1 MQTILYNAVKSLVNQ
16 SYKLNQDIKQ
26 VRRLMRKDE
35 GISSDIERIP
45 LLSWLLFLKWL
56 DDWDKKIFRR
66 RTFDSNVK
74 FHQILEKPYRWRD
87 WAANSEELTG
97 GKLISFVNKKL
108 LPYLG
113 NLESRYENDPRKLVS
128 RIFEEINNPMRSGK
142 LFREVINKLN
152 TIDFKTS
159 VQIHSLAFIYEALL
173 KELRDSAG
181 NNGEFYTPRPV
192 IRFIVDRINPKV
204 GELILDPAVG
214 TGGFLIES
222 LLYIQ
227 KLEKKIFAK
236 DNTIFHK
243 TLLGIE
249 KKPLPYLLCL
259 MNLILHGCSNPELLN
274 SIIRSNALIHPLEE
288 VESSI
293 DVVMTNPPF
302 GGEEE
307 SVIINNFPPYG
318 RTTETS
324 TLFIQFIIKRLKYN
338 GRCGIIVPNGFL
350 FGNGVQKKVKEKLLK
365 DCNLHHIV
373 VLPEG
378 TFAPYTT
385 IPTNILFFN
394 KGQPTKKIHYIEV
407 PGPEIGKQF
416 SKTNPL
422 RDDHFQVCKDL
433 WNSNESN
440 ELSWHV
446 SIKDIIRRNYD
457 LSPQNSAKLELLHKP
472 KLTELLDEITSQLQ
486 VFQTKLT
493 LLKDTIVS
501 PESEKWEFRII
512 NMLLKEVS
520 HERKEQVVV
529 DKKYP
534 FLGISGEA
542 KGIFSK
548 SPSNGSE
555 IRADHVYKVKAGDFI
570 YNRLFAW
577 KGSFSHVS
585 TEFDSTYVSNEFP
598 LFEPCDPTISVN
610 YLSLY
615 TSHPR
620 FWAEVE
626 LLSRGS
632 TPGSRNRFYQDKF
645 LGLSI
650 PVPKKTI
657 RSDFEKKVLK
667 LLQLRDEFRLIQ
679 DRINELLEN
688 LPIQIVLNVFENAPH
703 QRNDD

>member
-1 MQTILYNAVKSLVNQ
+1 MVNQ

-35 GISSDIERIP
+35 GMSSDIERIP

-56 DDWDKKIFRR
+56 DDWDKKINCL
-66 RTFDSNVK
+66 RTIDSDTK

-87 WAANSEELTG
+87 WAANSEESTG
-97 GKLISFVNKKL
+97 DKLKSFVNKKL

-113 NLESRYENDPRKLVS
+113 NLECRHENDPRKLVS
-128 RIFEEINNPMRSGK
+128 RIFEEINNPMRSEK

-152 TIDFKTS
+152 TIDFNIS
-159 VQIHSLAFIYEALL
+159 EQIHSLAFIYEALL

-192 IRFIVDRINPKV
+192 IRFIIDRVKPKV

-214 TGGFLIES
+214 TGGFLVES
-222 LLYIQ
+222 LLYI
-227 KLEKKIFAK
+227 KNSKKK
-236 DNTIFHK
+236 KSTEVNEIFHK

-249 KKPLPYLLCL
+249 KKPVPYLLCL
-259 MNLILHGCSNPELLN
+259 MNLILHGCSNPELLS
-274 SIIRSNALIHPLEE
+274 SIVRRNALIHPLEE

-307 SVIINNFPPYG
+307 SDIMNNFPPYG

-324 TLFIQFIIKRLKYN
+324 TLFFQFIIKRLNYN

-350 FGNGVQKKVKEKLLK
+350 FGDGVEKKVKEKLLK
-365 DCNLHHIV
+365 ECNLHHII

-394 KGQPTKKIHYIEV
+394 KGQPTKMIHYLEV
-407 PGPEIGKQF
+407 PKPEIGKQF

-446 SIKDIIRRNYD
+446 SIEDIIKRNYD
-457 LSPQNSAKLELLHKP
+457 LSPENPAKLELLHKP
-472 KLTELLDEITSQLQ
+472 KLNELLDEITSQLQ
-486 VFQTKLT
+486 FFGAKLA
-493 LLKDTIVS
+493 LLKATIAS

-512 NMLLKEVS
+512 NTLLKEVS
-520 HERKEQVVV
+520 HKRKEQVVV

-548 SPSNGSE
+548 LPSNGSE
-555 IRADHVYKVKAGDFI
+555 IRANHVYRVKAGDFI

-577 KGSFSHVS
+577 KGSFSHV
-585 TEFDSTYVSNEFP
+585 TNEFNNTYVSNEFP
-598 LFEPCDPTISVN
+598 LFEPYDPTISVN

-650 PVPKKTI
+650 PVPKKII

-667 LLQLRDEFRLIQ
+667 ILQLRDEFRLIQ

-688 LPIQIVLNVFENAPH
+688 LPIQIVLEVFKNVPR
-703 QRNDD
+703 QRSDE